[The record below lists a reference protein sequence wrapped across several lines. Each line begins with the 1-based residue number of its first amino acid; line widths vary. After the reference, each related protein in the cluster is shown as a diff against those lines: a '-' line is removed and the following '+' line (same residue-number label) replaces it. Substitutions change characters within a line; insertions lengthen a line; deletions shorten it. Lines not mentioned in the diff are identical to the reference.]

1 MTTTDSEVPAL
12 RGSRDPLTGQVYYP
26 ARALSADGELREC
39 EDVAL
44 SREGELYSYTSMG
57 PTSYGQIDLPERVRI
72 QCEIGPGP
80 REIGARYRLAARDHA
95 DGDGDDPGW
104 WFRGD

>member
-1 MTTTDSEVPAL
+1 
-12 RGSRDPLTGQVYYP
+12 
-26 ARALSADGELREC
+26 
-39 EDVAL
+39 
-44 SREGELYSYTSMG
+44 MG

-80 REIGARYRLAARDHA
+80 REIGARYRLAARDDA
-95 DGDGDDPGW
+95 ADPGW